1 MINTRRTALRSAA
14 ASQAASALLR
24 AVAITA
30 FAGAVAVVIVL
41 PILRSLVLLLLGPGA
56 PS

>member
-41 PILRSLVLLLLGPGA
+41 PILRSLVLLLHGPGA